1 MSELVRDIV
10 WAVVVGA
17 ASLLAGVIVTAMS
30 EHRDARIL
38 FLVFFGA
45 NFVAA
50 AWQVRKRR
58 WRRAIFTVAFP
69 LVFFV
74 IAMLNL
80 GIA

>member
-17 ASLLAGVIVTAMS
+17 ASLLAGVIVTALR
-30 EHRDARIL
+30 EHRDAATL

-45 NFVAA
+45 NCVAA
-50 AWQVRKRR
+50 AWQIRKRR